1 MEVLVDNWTS
11 RQEAWE
17 GVLDEDVD
25 EAIHCIELTPG
36 REAVGETVRET
47 EGGSQARALRNN
59 VSISEGNI
67 VFLWIAELFI

>member
-1 MEVLVDNWTS
+1 MEVLADNWTS

-25 EAIHCIELTPG
+25 EANHCIALTTG
-36 REAVGETVRET
+36 REAVGETVREAA
-47 EGGSQARALRNN
+47 GGSQARALRNN
-59 VSISEGNI
+59 VSISEGHR

>member
-1 MEVLVDNWTS
+1 M
-11 RQEAWE
+11 
-17 GVLDEDVD
+17 DEDVD

-47 EGGSQARALRNN
+47 EGGSQARAIRNN

-67 VFLWIAELFI
+67 VFL